1 MEIQFTEVQF
11 FVYGI
16 EIDIVG
22 ILFRWMHILAAIAAV
37 GGTIFIRLALMPSL
51 SVLADDS
58 RKALHEAI
66 RSRWS
71 KMVMAGIAFLL
82 VSGLYNFVM
91 TWRTYD
97 LPGYYVPL
105 FVVKVILAMTI
116 FFIASALVGRSPGL
130 EGIRRNARF
139 WMTLN
144 MTLAIVLVCIS
155 GVLRMAKKTE
165 NRKSFNAPAVLTQH
179 RAFPGSEPNRP
190 KVDRG

>member
-1 MEIQFTEVQF
+1 MT
-11 FVYGI
+11 
-16 EIDIVG
+16 IDILG
-22 ILFRWMHILAAIAAV
+22 LLFRWMHILAAIAAV

-51 SVLADDS
+51 SVLADES

-71 KMVMAGIAFLL
+71 KMVMAGIAVLL
-82 VSGLYNFVM
+82 ASGLYNFVV
-91 TWRTYD
+91 TFRTYY

-105 FVVKVILAMTI
+105 FGVKVVLALTI
-116 FFIASALVGRSPGL
+116 FFIASALVGRSPAL

-139 WMTLN
+139 WVTLN

-165 NRKSFNAPAVLTQH
+165 KPAKTPGTAAQSAH
-179 RAFPGSEPNRP
+179 IRAC
-190 KVDRG
+190 